1 MMRKR
6 YICLYFQVHQPYRL
20 GRFRYFDIGR
30 NGGYFDNEKNRSILE
45 KVSRKCYVPATQLL
59 QELVGTYPG
68 QFKCS
73 FSFSGMVLEQMLD
86 THSEVLGEFQ
96 KLAKMPGVEI
106 LAETYGHSLSA
117 LVSQREFEKQVKR
130 HGQLVES
137 LFSQTPV
144 VFRNTELIYSD
155 TIGTYASNLGFKGVL
170 AEGADRIL
178 GWKSPNYLYAAK
190 GSPAL
195 GLLLKNYRLSDDIAF
210 RFSQPDWNEG
220 PLTAEKFV
228 HWLNAIPEDEPL
240 VNLFMDYET
249 FGEHQWA
256 ESGIFN
262 FLKALP
268 ETVFSGSDFEFVTP
282 SEALSKL
289 IPAGEVGMPEPV
301 SWADEARDLSAWLGN
316 PLQDDAFESLYRL
329 EPLMENCRDEQI
341 FGDWQKLQTS
351 DHFYYMCTKYFAD
364 GDVHKYFNPYDS
376 PYEAFVNY
384 MNVLADFEIRLK
396 SHHAFNPRQR
406 KQFTSQRQATP
417 HRAQTD

>member
-1 MMRKR
+1 MIIKR

-30 NGGYFDNEKNRSILE
+30 QGGYFDEEKNLSILE
-45 KVSRKCYVPATQLL
+45 KVSQKCYLPATRLL
-59 QELVGTYPG
+59 QELTENYPDR
-68 QFKCS
+68 FKCS
-73 FSFSGMVLEQMLD
+73 FSFSGMVLEQMMQSQPD
-86 THSEVLGEFQ
+86 VLTEFQ
-96 KLAKMPGVEI
+96 KLVKKSEVEV

-117 LVSQREFEKQVKR
+117 LASQKEFNLQVKQ
-130 HGQLVES
+130 HGALVES
-137 LFSQTPV
+137 LFSRSPKV
-144 VFRNTELIYSD
+144 LRNTELIYSD
-155 TIGTYASNLGFKGVL
+155 LVGQYASALGFTGVL

-190 GSPAL
+190 SAPNL

-210 RFSQPDWNEG
+210 RFSQPHWNEG

-249 FGEHQWA
+249 FGEHQWK
-256 ESGIFN
+256 ESGIFD
-262 FLKALP
+262 FLRALP
-268 ETVFSGSDFEFVTP
+268 NAVFRHSNFEFITP
-282 SEALSKL
+282 SEVFDCLTPVDQIS
-289 IPAGEVGMPEPV
+289 MPEPV

-329 EPLMENCRDEQI
+329 RPLVAECSDEHIQS
-341 FGDWQKLQTS
+341 DWQKLQTS

-384 MNVLADFEIRLK
+384 MNVLADFELRLK
-396 SHHAFNPRQR
+396 NHHASLTRQQR
-406 KQFTSQRQATP
+406 QFTRQRQALP